1 MKKVGLFCVTVLAGL
16 SLAGCNNLASQSYK
30 ATGSS
35 SSTKVVKHHKNH
47 KKANRAS
54 HKEKQSL
61 SSSSQ
66 ATNNSNNATSQQG
79 SNGGQQATAQ
89 SNNGGN
95 DGQQQ
100 AQPQSES
107 TSQGNG
113 EQVYTAHPSQGG
125 TIYQTNGN
133 AGSFQG
139 DPDAIAET
147 QIKMEQAAQRIQNGQ
162 Q

>member
-1 MKKVGLFCVTVLAGL
+1 MKKIGLFCITILAGL
-16 SLAGCNNLASQSYK
+16 SLAGCNNLASQSHK
-30 ATGSS
+30 AASSS
-35 SSTKVVKHHKNH
+35 SSTKVVKHHKDH
-47 KKANRAS
+47 KKANKAS
-54 HKEKQSL
+54 HKNKQSL

-66 ATNNSNNATSQQG
+66 ATANNNATSQQG
-79 SNGGQQATAQ
+79 NNGNQQATAQ
-89 SNNGGN
+89 SNNN
-95 DGQQQ
+95 SQQQ
-100 AQPQSES
+100 RQPQSEP
-107 TSQGNG
+107 TNQGNG

-139 DPDAIAET
+139 DPDTIAET

>member
-1 MKKVGLFCVTVLAGL
+1 MKKIGLFCITILAGL
-16 SLAGCNNLASQSYK
+16 SLAGCNNLASQSHK
-30 ATGSS
+30 AASSS
-35 SSTKVVKHHKNH
+35 SSTKVVKDH
-47 KKANRAS
+47 KKANKAS
-54 HKEKQSL
+54 HKNKQSL

-66 ATNNSNNATSQQG
+66 ATANNNATSQQG
-79 SNGGQQATAQ
+79 NNGNQQATAQ
-89 SNNGGN
+89 SNNN
-95 DGQQQ
+95 SQQQ
-100 AQPQSES
+100 RQPQSEP
-107 TSQGNG
+107 TNQGNG

-139 DPDAIAET
+139 DPDTIAET

>member
-1 MKKVGLFCVTVLAGL
+1 MKKIGLACVTILAGL
-16 SLAGCNNLASQSYK
+16 SLAGCNNLASQSHK
-30 ATGSS
+30 TASSS

-47 KKANRAS
+47 KQANKAS
-54 HKEKQSL
+54 HKNKQSS

-66 ATNNSNNATSQQG
+66 ATANNNATSQQG
-79 SNGGQQATAQ
+79 NNGNQQATAQ
-89 SNNGGN
+89 SNNN
-95 DGQQQ
+95 GQQQ
-100 AQPQSES
+100 RQPQSEP
-107 TSQGNG
+107 TNQGNG

-139 DPDAIAET
+139 DPDTIAET